1 VSSVLTV
8 GVLSIAVSGQGRV
21 VMDQLG
27 LAIQRG
33 KVAVACQACAFL
45 VEA

>member
-1 VSSVLTV
+1 
-8 GVLSIAVSGQGRV
+8 
-21 VMDQLG
+21 MDQLG

-45 VEA
+45 VEASRLDKRSR